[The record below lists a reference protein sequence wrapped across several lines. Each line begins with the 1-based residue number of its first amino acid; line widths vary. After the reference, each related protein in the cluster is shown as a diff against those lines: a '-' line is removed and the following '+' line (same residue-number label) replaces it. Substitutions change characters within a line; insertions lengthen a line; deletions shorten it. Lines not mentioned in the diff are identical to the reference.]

1 MSIIQPKQNFTIED
15 TTAVECSICKNTVFQ
30 NGIIFRKVN
39 KILAGTDKDALVPIN
54 IPYCVNCLDP
64 LQELL
69 PSELRSPKIQ
79 IQ

>member
-15 TTAVECSICKNTVFQ
+15 TTAVECSSCKNTVFQ